1 MIASANERRGI
12 LNVTLTFRAEIE
24 AAEDGTRAVVVAG
37 ELDQATLPELQ
48 RALDEVIE
56 TGSGNLLIDLSEC
69 SFIDS
74 SGLAALVS
82 ARERMTAAGDG
93 RRFAICCGS
102 PQVQRLLEITGLDKA
117 MGVVA
122 TRDEALEALRSA

>member
-1 MIASANERRGI
+1 M
-12 LNVTLTFRAEIE
+12 TLTFRAETE
-24 AAEDGTRAVVVAG
+24 AVDDGVGAVTVAG

-56 TGSGNLLIDLSEC
+56 AGSDALVVDLSDC

-82 ARERMTAAGDG
+82 ARERVSAGVG
-93 RRFAICCGS
+93 RGFAICCGS
-102 PQVQRLLEITGLDKA
+102 PQVLRLLEITGLDKA
-117 MGVVA
+117 MGAVS
-122 TRDEALEALRSA
+122 TRAEALEAVRAS

>member
-1 MIASANERRGI
+1 M
-12 LNVTLTFRAEIE
+12 TLTFRAEIE
-24 AAEDGTRAVVVAG
+24 ATQEGTRAIAVAG

-48 RALDEVIE
+48 RALDEVID
-56 TGSGNLLIDLSEC
+56 TAGGDLLIDLSHC

-82 ARERMTAAGDG
+82 TRERITATDG
-93 RRFAICCGS
+93 RGFAICCGGA
-102 PQVQRLLEITGLDKA
+102 QVQRLLEITGLDKA

-122 TRDEALEALRSA
+122 TRDEAFEALRST

>member
-1 MIASANERRGI
+1 M
-12 LNVTLTFRAEIE
+12 TLTFRAEIE
-24 AAEDGTRAVVVAG
+24 AAQDGTRAVVIAG

-48 RALDEVIE
+48 RALDEVIND
-56 TGSGNLLIDLSEC
+56 GSDDLLIDLSDC

-82 ARERMTAAGDG
+82 ARERMAAADG
-93 RRFAICCGS
+93 RSFAICCGS

>member
-1 MIASANERRGI
+1 M
-12 LNVTLTFRAEIE
+12 TLTFRAEIE

-48 RALDEVIE
+48 RALDEVIDA
-56 TGSGNLLIDLSEC
+56 GSGNVLIDLSDC

-82 ARERMTAAGDG
+82 SRERMTGAGDARG
-93 RRFAICCGS
+93 FAICCGS

-117 MGVVA
+117 MGVVT
-122 TRDEALEALRSA
+122 TRDEALEALRGA

>member
-1 MIASANERRGI
+1 M
-12 LNVTLTFRAEIE
+12 TLTFRAEIE
-24 AAEDGTRAVVVAG
+24 AVEGATRAVIVAG

-48 RALDEVIE
+48 RTLDEAIDA
-56 TGSGNLLIDLSEC
+56 GSGDLLIDLSDC

-82 ARERMTAAGDG
+82 ARERVAATDSRG
-93 RRFAICCGS
+93 FAICCGT

-122 TRDEALEALRSA
+122 TRDEALEALRSG

>member
-24 AAEDGTRAVVVAG
+24 ATQDGTRAIAVAG

-48 RALDEVIE
+48 RALDEVID
-56 TGSGNLLIDLSEC
+56 TAGGDLLIDLSHC

-82 ARERMTAAGDG
+82 TRERITATDG
-93 RRFAICCGS
+93 RGFAICCGG

-122 TRDEALEALRSA
+122 TRDEAFEALRST

>member
-1 MIASANERRGI
+1 M
-12 LNVTLTFRAEIE
+12 TLTFRAEIE
-24 AAEDGTRAVVVAG
+24 AIEDGPRAVLVAG

-48 RALDEVIE
+48 RALDEVIDAE
-56 TGSGNLLIDLSEC
+56 SGDLLIDLSDC
-69 SFIDS
+69 TFIDS

-82 ARERMTAAGDG
+82 AGERMTASDG
-93 RRFAICCGS
+93 RGFAICCGS

-122 TRDEALEALRSA
+122 TRDEALEALRNG

>member
-1 MIASANERRGI
+1 M
-12 LNVTLTFRAEIE
+12 TLTFRAETQ
-24 AAEDGTRAVVVAG
+24 AAADGVRAVVVTG

-48 RALDEVIE
+48 RALDEVIDA
-56 TGSGNLLIDLSEC
+56 GSGALLVDLSDC

-82 ARERMTAAGDG
+82 ARERVTGADNRG
-93 RRFAICCGS
+93 FAVCCVS
-102 PQVQRLLEITGLDKA
+102 AQVLRLLEITGLDQA

-122 TRDEALEALRSA
+122 TREEALGALRA

>member
-1 MIASANERRGI
+1 M
-12 LNVTLTFRAEIE
+12 TLTFRAEIE
-24 AAEDGTRAVVVAG
+24 AAQDGTRAVAVAG

-48 RALDEVIE
+48 RALDEVIDA
-56 TGSGNLLIDLSEC
+56 GSDDLLIDLSDC

-82 ARERMTAAGDG
+82 ARERIAAADG

-102 PQVQRLLEITGLDKA
+102 TQVQRLLEITGLDKA

-122 TRDEALEALRSA
+122 TRDEALETLRRV

>member
-1 MIASANERRGI
+1 M
-12 LNVTLTFRAEIE
+12 TLTFRADTE
-24 AAEDGTRAVVVAG
+24 AVDDGVRAVVVAG

-56 TGSGNLLIDLSEC
+56 LGSGALVVDLSDC

-82 ARERMTAAGDG
+82 ARERISAGDERG
-93 RRFAICCGS
+93 FAICCAS
-102 PQVQRLLEITGLDKA
+102 PQVLRLLEITGLDKA
-117 MGVVA
+117 MGVVT
-122 TRDEALEALRSA
+122 TRDEALEAVRAA

>member
-1 MIASANERRGI
+1 M
-12 LNVTLTFRAEIE
+12 TLTFRAEIE
-24 AAEDGTRAVVVAG
+24 VIEDGARAVVVAG

-48 RALDEVIE
+48 RALDEVIDV
-56 TGSGNLLIDLSEC
+56 GSGDLLIDLSDC

-82 ARERMTAAGDG
+82 ARERMAAAGP
-93 RRFAICCGS
+93 RALAVCCGS

-122 TRDEALEALRSA
+122 TRDEALEALRNR